1 VHLDNRDS
9 LTAAEITA
17 RELLARVEIGR
28 SKLVLVSIRAIHVSH
43 WRALS
48 FGFRCIALGTFGEKS
63 ARQRE
68 N

>member
-1 VHLDNRDS
+1 VHLDNRHS

-17 RELLARVEIGR
+17 GEFLARVEIGR

-43 WRALS
+43 WRVLS
-48 FGFRCIALGTFGEKS
+48 FGFGCIALGIFGEKS
-63 ARQRE
+63 ARQCE